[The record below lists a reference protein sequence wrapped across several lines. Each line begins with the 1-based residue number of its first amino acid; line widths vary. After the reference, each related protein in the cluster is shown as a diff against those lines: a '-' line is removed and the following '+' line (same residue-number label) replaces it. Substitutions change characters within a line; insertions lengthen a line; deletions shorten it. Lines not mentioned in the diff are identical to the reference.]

1 VSFVVLLFLSACIDF
16 VFFEIVATMS
26 SRMVD
31 EEESILFKDL
41 PFYNGCIEHIHAEQW
56 VM

>member
-41 PFYNGCIEHIHAEQW
+41 PFYNGCIEHIHAELW